1 MERNQR
7 TEHCLTFRGCDI
19 GLGKSKNVEIMNDEG
34 GTCVEISLVSVVR
47 GEFVMV
53 MVLET

>member
-7 TEHCLTFRGCDI
+7 AKHCLSFRRCDI
-19 GLGKSKNVEIMNDEG
+19 GLGKNVEIMNDES
-34 GTCVEISLVSVVR
+34 GTTWVEISLGSVVR

>member
-7 TEHCLTFRGCDI
+7 TKHCLSFRGCDI
-19 GLGKSKNVEIMNDEG
+19 GLGKNVEIMNDES
-34 GTCVEISLVSVVR
+34 GTWVEISLGSVVR